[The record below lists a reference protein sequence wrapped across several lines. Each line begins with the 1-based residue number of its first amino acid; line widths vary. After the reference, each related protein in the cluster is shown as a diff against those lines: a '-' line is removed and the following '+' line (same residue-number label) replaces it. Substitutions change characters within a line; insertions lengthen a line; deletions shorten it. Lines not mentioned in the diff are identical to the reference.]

1 MSGDPSRDEGLLR
14 ANGDMRMNG
23 EGGHDEED
31 DEQERPDQTLL
42 TRMRPGGESQ
52 SQFGDS

>member
-1 MSGDPSRDEGLLR
+1 MVRERDGTER
-14 ANGDMRMNG
+14 
-23 EGGHDEED
+23 EE
-31 DEQERPDQTLL
+31 EVFPDQTLL